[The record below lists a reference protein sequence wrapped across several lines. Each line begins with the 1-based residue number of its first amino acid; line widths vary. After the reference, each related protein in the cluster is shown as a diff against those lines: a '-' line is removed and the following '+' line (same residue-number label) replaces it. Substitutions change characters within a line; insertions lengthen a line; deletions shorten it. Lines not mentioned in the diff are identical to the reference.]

1 MHSQEWL
8 CHLGLALAAL
18 PTFPSMA
25 SLSDTAA
32 TRLRE
37 PAGRGV
43 VRVALQILGSLA
55 IIAAITFV
63 GYRIVRVNP
72 TTVGFA
78 YLVAILAVASSW
90 GLVESLAA
98 SLAAMLCFN
107 FFFLP
112 PLLTLTVADPQNW
125 VALFAFLATSI
136 IASQLSA
143 RAKQRTYE
151 AVARQQD
158 MERLYTLSR
167 SLLLGD
173 AEEAVAHGIA
183 RQIAQVFNFSAAAL
197 FDRAT
202 GSTYYTGPEDVPEID
217 DRLRE
222 AALKGTLFQDDATGT
237 VVTAIRLGG
246 EPVGALALRGQLPS
260 DTVLQALANLAA
272 IGLEKARAQEAAN
285 RAEAARES
293 QDLKSTLLD
302 ALAHEFKTPL
312 TSMKASTSALLSGV
326 VKEPQAQQELIAV
339 VNEEIDHLNRLVT
352 EAVHVARIEAGDI
365 QLDRTRQPLTPILA
379 AALHSM
385 ESALEGRHVKVD
397 VEQDL
402 AQVHVDADMAVLAL
416 RQLLDNA
423 LQYSPRSSPIDLHA
437 SRRDGR
443 AVISVSD
450 HGAGVPVAERAR
462 IFDKFYRGSN
472 SAGTYG
478 TGMGLAIARQI
489 ARAHGGEVWIEKTSS
504 EGSDFCLS
512 LPFDGAQRSGS

>member
-1 MHSQEWL
+1 
-8 CHLGLALAAL
+8 
-18 PTFPSMA
+18 MA
-25 SLSDTAA
+25 SFSDFGA
-32 TRLRE
+32 TRLRK
-37 PAGRGV
+37 PAGRGF
-43 VRVALQILGSLA
+43 VRAALQILASIA

-63 GYRIVRVNP
+63 GYRLVRVNA
-72 TTVGFA
+72 TTMGFA
-78 YLVAILAVASSW
+78 YLVAILAVASFW
-90 GLVESLAA
+90 GLVESLTASFAA
-98 SLAAMLCFN
+98 VLCFN

-112 PLLTLTVADPQNW
+112 PILTFTVADPQNW
-125 VALFAFLATSI
+125 VALIAFLATSI

-143 RAKQRTYE
+143 QAKQRMRE

-167 SLLLGD
+167 SILLAD
-173 AEEAVAHGIA
+173 AQEGVAHGIA

-202 GSTYYTGPEDVPEID
+202 GAIYYTGPEDVPEID

-222 AALKGTLFQDDATGT
+222 AALKGILFHDNVTDT

-326 VKEPQAQQELIAV
+326 VNEPQARLELIAV

-365 QLDRTRQPLTPILA
+365 QLDRARQPLAPILA

-385 ESALEGRHVKVD
+385 ESTIEGRQVKVD
-397 VEQDL
+397 VDQGL
-402 AQVHVDADMAVLAL
+402 AQVDVDADMTVLAL
-416 RQLLDNA
+416 HQLLDNA
-423 LQYSPRSSPIDLHA
+423 LRYSPRGSPIGIQA

-443 AVISVSD
+443 AVVCVSD
-450 HGAGVPVAERAR
+450 HGPGVPAAERAR

-472 SAGTYG
+472 SAGTHG

-489 ARAHGGEVWIEKTSS
+489 ARAHGGEVWLDKTSS

-512 LPFDGAQRSGS
+512 LPFDTDGRRVS

>member
-1 MHSQEWL
+1 M
-8 CHLGLALAAL
+8 
-18 PTFPSMA
+18 
-25 SLSDTAA
+25 
-32 TRLRE
+32 
-37 PAGRGV
+37 
-43 VRVALQILGSLA
+43 VRPGLQILGSLV

-63 GYRIVRVNP
+63 GYRVIRVNA
-72 TTVGFA
+72 TTMGFA
-78 YLVAILAVASSW
+78 YLVAILAVAGSW
-90 GLVESLAA
+90 GLVESFAA
-98 SLAAMLCFN
+98 SLAAVLCFN

-143 RAKQRTYE
+143 RARQRTHE
-151 AVARQQD
+151 AVERQQD

-167 SLLLGD
+167 SILLGD
-173 AEEAVAHGIA
+173 TEEAVAHGIA
-183 RQIAQVFNFSAAAL
+183 RQIAQVFGFSAAAL
-197 FDRAT
+197 FDRAANVI
-202 GSTYYTGPEDVPEID
+202 YHTGPEDVPEID
-217 DRLRE
+217 ERLRE
-222 AALKGTLFQDDATGT
+222 AALKGTLFQDFATGT
-237 VVTAIRLGG
+237 AVTAIRLGG
-246 EPVGALALRGQLPS
+246 EPIGALALRGQLPS

-326 VKEPQAQQELIAV
+326 VNEPQARQELIAV

-365 QLDRTRQPLTPILA
+365 RLDRAPQPLAPIVA
-379 AALHSM
+379 AALHAA
-385 ESALEGRHVKVD
+385 ESALEGRPVRVD
-397 VEQDL
+397 IDHDL
-402 AQVHVDADMAVLAL
+402 AQVNVDGDMAVLAL

-423 LQYSPRSSPIDLHA
+423 VRYSPPGSPIGIHA

-443 AVISVSD
+443 AVVCVSD
-450 HGAGVPVAERAR
+450 HGQGIPVAERAR

-472 SAGTYG
+472 SAGTHG

-489 ARAHGGEVWIEKTSS
+489 ARAHGGEVWLDRTSS
-504 EGSDFCLS
+504 EGSDFCIS
-512 LPFDGAQRSGS
+512 LPFDDERGSAS

>member
-1 MHSQEWL
+1 M
-8 CHLGLALAAL
+8 
-18 PTFPSMA
+18 
-25 SLSDTAA
+25 
-32 TRLRE
+32 
-37 PAGRGV
+37 
-43 VRVALQILGSLA
+43 LQILASLA
-55 IIAAITFV
+55 IIAAITLV
-63 GYRIVRVNP
+63 GYRVVRVNA

-78 YLVAILAVASSW
+78 YLVAILVVASSW
-90 GLVESLAA
+90 GLVESLTASIAA
-98 SLAAMLCFN
+98 VLCFN

-167 SLLLGD
+167 SILLGD
-173 AEEAVAHGIA
+173 AQEAVAHGIA

-197 FDRAT
+197 FDRAA
-202 GSTYYTGPEDVPEID
+202 GVIHHTGPEDVPDID
-217 DRLRE
+217 ERLRE
-222 AALKGTLFQDDATGT
+222 AALKGTVFQDSLTGT
-237 VVTAIRLGG
+237 AVTAIRLGG
-246 EPVGALALRGQLPS
+246 EPIGALAVRGQLPS

-272 IGLEKARAQEAAN
+272 IGLERARAQEAAN

-326 VKEPQAQQELIAV
+326 VKEPQAQQDLIAV

-365 QLDRTRQPLTPILA
+365 QLDRARQPLSPIIA

-385 ESALEGRHVKVD
+385 ESALEGRTVKVD
-397 VEQDL
+397 AEQSL
-402 AQVHVDADMAVLAL
+402 ARVNVDADMAVLAL

-423 LQYSPRSSPIDLHA
+423 LRYSPRGSPIGIHA

-443 AVISVSD
+443 AVVCISD
-450 HGAGVPVAERAR
+450 HGPGVPAAERAR

-472 SAGTYG
+472 STGTHG

-489 ARAHGGEVWIEKTSS
+489 ARAHSGEVWLDKTSS
-504 EGSDFCLS
+504 EGTDFCLS
-512 LPFDGAQRSGS
+512 LPFDEAQGSAS